1 MQLSATLTVMVQAA
15 RKAAR
20 GLQRDFGEVENLQVS
35 RKGPGDFVTAADL
48 KAEKILREELA
59 KARPGYSFLLE
70 EAGEVKGS
78 DKSHRWI
85 IDPLDGTTNF
95 MHGIPVFAISIALE
109 RAGEVVAGLV
119 YNPVTDEM
127 FLAEKGRGAF
137 LNNRRLRVAART
149 ELTDAVICTGIPHLG
164 RPSPLFLPM
173 LSELMPRVAGI
184 RRTGSAALDLA
195 YVAAGRFDGFWE
207 AGLAPWDMAAGLCL
221 IREAGG
227 TVSDLSGK
235 DKIFKTGGVLTAN
248 ERLHGPLLDLL
259 KKVRKSAASD
269 T

>member
-1 MQLSATLTVMVQAA
+1 
-15 RKAAR
+15 
-20 GLQRDFGEVENLQVS
+20 
-35 RKGPGDFVTAADL
+35 
-48 KAEKILREELA
+48 
-59 KARPGYSFLLE
+59 
-70 EAGEVKGS
+70 
-78 DKSHRWI
+78 
-85 IDPLDGTTNF
+85 
-95 MHGIPVFAISIALE
+95 
-109 RAGEVVAGLV
+109 
-119 YNPVTDEM
+119 
-127 FLAEKGRGAF
+127 
-137 LNNRRLRVAART
+137 
-149 ELTDAVICTGIPHLG
+149 VICTGIPHLG
-164 RPSPLFLPM
+164 RASPLFLPM

-235 DKIFKTGGVLTAN
+235 DKIFETGGVLAAN

-259 KKVRKSAASD
+259 KKARKSAASD